1 MHNVLLLPSVCLTKL
16 LVIFKPP
23 STKLC
28 SHEAW
33 SLLTS
38 CLTLS
43 QSQSVSPSPYSHLSF
58 LLVPLSL
65 ILSYLSP
72 SCCLSLPFSPLSSS
86 LFVPGSNEYLS
97 RPCSVTWEK
106 THAHIDSH
114 PLKPL
119 SFSLEHSLRFLS
131 LLLEIFRRVVV
142 QEQANPSTHLI
153 LWIKEERKREGWR
166 AKRNN
171 VRQENKVLLN
181 WTAMTTMKIRANLG
195 FKKWNQVFWKLLQ
208 ALMVSCSNTETIAS
222 LIQYVTLERE
232 V

>member
-1 MHNVLLLPSVCLTKL
+1 MQLWNNTRLFTFRHNILLLPSVCLTKL

-43 QSQSVSPSPYSHLSF
+43 PSQSVSPSPYSHLS
-58 LLVPLSL
+58 LSLVPLAL

-72 SCCLSLPFSPLSSS
+72 PCCLSLPFSPLSSS

-114 PLKPL
+114 PLKPP

-131 LLLEIFRRVVV
+131 LLVEIFRGVMVK
-142 QEQANPSTHLI
+142 EQANPSTHLI
-153 LWIKEERKREGWR
+153 LWIKEERERGTKSK
-166 AKRNN
+166 AKK
-171 VRQENKVLLN
+171 KVLLN
-181 WTAMTTMKIRANLG
+181 WTAMTTIKIRANLG
-195 FKKWNQVFWKLLQ
+195 
-208 ALMVSCSNTETIAS
+208 C
-222 LIQYVTLERE
+222 
-232 V
+232 

>member
-1 MHNVLLLPSVCLTKL
+1 MNKFSCTSVELNWRFRRAQTPISRNPSKRKHWIFSISLGTIENSNVFIPSFVQLWNNTQLFTFRRNILLLPSVCLTKL

-43 QSQSVSPSPYSHLSF
+43 PSQSVSPSPYSHLSL

-86 LFVPGSNEYLS
+86 LFVPGSNKYLS
-97 RPCSVTWEK
+97 RPCSCHLGEDTC
-106 THAHIDSH
+106 TH
-114 PLKPL
+114 
-119 SFSLEHSLRFLS
+119 RFTPTEAS
-131 LLLEIFRRVVV
+131 LL
-142 QEQANPSTHLI
+142 
-153 LWIKEERKREGWR
+153 
-166 AKRNN
+166 
-171 VRQENKVLLN
+171 
-181 WTAMTTMKIRANLG
+181 
-195 FKKWNQVFWKLLQ
+195 
-208 ALMVSCSNTETIAS
+208 
-222 LIQYVTLERE
+222 
-232 V
+232 